1 MKNNNIYQTMWTAWS
16 AEIEQNARLDLCGL
30 FPSWTERSATQH
42 ILNLLI
48 SYCGAEDYHE
58 LVFRE
63 TAASSRV
70 LVHEDETK
78 TSLPLIRETK
88 DSKWFQKKV
97 QISIK
102 SWEI

>member
-1 MKNNNIYQTMWTAWS
+1 M
-16 AEIEQNARLDLCGL
+16 
-30 FPSWTERSATQH
+30 SATQH

-58 LVFRE
+58 LVFYG

-78 TSLPLIRETK
+78 TSLLLIRGTK
-88 DSKWFQKKV
+88 DSKWFQKFLLNLGR
-97 QISIK
+97 SILE
-102 SWEI
+102 SHFHFF